1 MTVRCRRTVVADMTV
16 RIAGWSGPRN
26 ISTAMMRSWDSR
38 PDCAVVDE
46 PFYACYL
53 LESGADH
60 PMRDDIIAS
69 QPMTRAGVVDGLSVQ
84 SAVAIQYE
92 KHMTHHMP
100 RGVDLS
106 WTRDLKHVFLIRS
119 PERVIASYRQ
129 KMPSASA
136 DDIGIIRQ
144 RELFDE
150 ITAITGE
157 RPPVVDS
164 LDILSNP
171 AQILRQLCVALDVP
185 WWEGAMTQWKVGSRP
200 TDGVWAAH
208 WYGAVESSTK
218 FSLPPSSSPQLDET
232 DRAMAE
238 DMMVHYEAMAA
249 FKLA

>member
-60 PMRDDIIAS
+60 PMRDDIISS
-69 QPMTRAGVVDGLSVQ
+69 QPMTRAGVVDALSAQ

-100 RGVDLS
+100 RSVDLS
-106 WTRDLKHVFLIRS
+106 WTRGLKHVFLIRS

-129 KMPSASA
+129 KMPSVSA

-150 ITAITGE
+150 ITAITGQ

-164 LDILSNP
+164 VDILSNP
-171 AQILRQLCVALDVP
+171 AHILRQLCVALDVP

-232 DRAMAE
+232 DRALAA
-238 DMMVHYEAMAA
+238 DMMEHYEAMAA
-249 FKLA
+249 FKLS

>member
-1 MTVRCRRTVVADMTV
+1 MAV

-38 PDCAVVDE
+38 PDCVVVDE

-69 QPMTRAGVVDGLSVQ
+69 QPRTRAGVVDALSSPP
-84 SAVAIQYE
+84 SAAIQYE

-129 KMPSASA
+129 KMPSVSA
-136 DDIGIIRQ
+136 EDIGIIRQ
-144 RELFDE
+144 HELFDE
-150 ITAITGE
+150 ITAITGQH
-157 RPPVVDS
+157 PLVVDS
-164 LDILSNP
+164 LDILGNP
-171 AQILRQLCVALDVP
+171 EHMLRQLCVALDLP
-185 WWEGAMTQWKVGSRP
+185 WCEGAMTQWKVGSRP
-200 TDGVWAAH
+200 TDGVWASH
-208 WYGAVESSTK
+208 WYEAVESSTQ
-218 FSLPPSSSPQLDET
+218 FSSPPLSSPQLDGT
-232 DRAMAE
+232 DRALAA
-238 DMMVHYEAMAA
+238 DMMVYYEAMAA
-249 FKLA
+249 FKLS

>member
-1 MTVRCRRTVVADMTV
+1 MTV

-38 PDCAVVDE
+38 PDCVVVDE

-69 QPMTRAGVVDGLSVQ
+69 QPRTRAGVVDALSSPP
-84 SAVAIQYE
+84 SAAIQYE

-129 KMPSASA
+129 KMPSVSA
-136 DDIGIIRQ
+136 EDIGIIRQ
-144 RELFDE
+144 HELFDE
-150 ITAITGE
+150 ITAITGQH
-157 RPPVVDS
+157 PLVVDS
-164 LDILSNP
+164 LDILGNP
-171 AQILRQLCVALDVP
+171 EHMLRQLCVALDLP
-185 WWEGAMTQWKVGSRP
+185 WCEGAMTQWKVGSRP
-200 TDGVWAAH
+200 TDGVWASH
-208 WYGAVESSTK
+208 WYEAVESSTQ
-218 FSLPPSSSPQLDET
+218 FSSPPLSSPQLDGT
-232 DRAMAE
+232 DRALAA
-238 DMMVHYEAMAA
+238 DMMVYYEAMAK
-249 FKLA
+249 FKLS

>member
-1 MTVRCRRTVVADMTV
+1 MPAEMKI

-53 LESGADH
+53 LESGVEH

-69 QPMTRAGVVDGLSVQ
+69 QPNTRAGVIATLSAT
-84 SAVAIQYE
+84 SDMAIQYE

-106 WTRDLKHVFLIRS
+106 WTRELKHLFLIRS
-119 PERVIASYRQ
+119 PQRIIASYRQ
-129 KMPSASA
+129 KMPSVTA
-136 DDIGIIRQ
+136 DDIGIVRQ

-164 LDILSNP
+164 LDILKNP
-171 AQILRQLCVALDVP
+171 DRVLRQLCDALAVP
-185 WWEGAMTQWKVGSRP
+185 WCEGAMTQWKVGSRS
-200 TDGVWAAH
+200 TDGVWASH
-208 WYGAVESSTK
+208 WYGAVESSTR
-218 FSLPPSSSPQLDET
+218 FSPPLSSSPELDEV
-232 DRAMAE
+232 DRALAE
-238 DMMVHYEAMAA
+238 DMMIHYEAMAR
-249 FKLA
+249 FKLS

>member
-1 MTVRCRRTVVADMTV
+1 MTV

-38 PDCAVVDE
+38 PDCVVVDE

-69 QPMTRAGVVDGLSVQ
+69 QPGTRAAVVDALSAQ
-84 SAVAIQYE
+84 SSVALQYE

-106 WTRDLKHVFLIRS
+106 WTRNLKHVFLIRS

-129 KMPSASA
+129 KMPSVSA
-136 DDIGIIRQ
+136 EDIGIIRQ

-150 ITAITGE
+150 ITAITG
-157 RPPVVDS
+157 RAS
-164 LDILSNP
+164 
-171 AQILRQLCVALDVP
+171 A
-185 WWEGAMTQWKVGSRP
+185 SR
-200 TDGVWAAH
+200 
-208 WYGAVESSTK
+208 
-218 FSLPPSSSPQLDET
+218 
-232 DRAMAE
+232 
-238 DMMVHYEAMAA
+238 
-249 FKLA
+249 

>member
-1 MTVRCRRTVVADMTV
+1 
-16 RIAGWSGPRN
+16 
-26 ISTAMMRSWDSR
+26 MMRSWDSR

-60 PMRDDIIAS
+60 PMRDDVISS
-69 QPMTRAGVVDGLSVQ
+69 QPMTRAGVVDALSAQ

-100 RGVDLS
+100 RSVDLS
-106 WTRDLKHVFLIRS
+106 WTRGLKHVFLIRS

-129 KMPSASA
+129 KMPSVSA

-150 ITAITGE
+150 ITAITGQ

-164 LDILSNP
+164 VDILSNP
-171 AQILRQLCVALDVP
+171 AHILRQLCVALDVP

-218 FSLPPSSSPQLDET
+218 FSSPPSSAPPLDEM
-232 DRAMAE
+232 DRALAA
-238 DMMVHYEAMAA
+238 DMMEHYEAMAA
-249 FKLA
+249 FKLS

>member
-1 MTVRCRRTVVADMTV
+1 MTV

-38 PDCAVVDE
+38 PDCVVVDE

-69 QPMTRAGVVDGLSVQ
+69 QPGTRGGVVDALSAQ
-84 SAVAIQYE
+84 SSVALQYE

-129 KMPSASA
+129 KMPSVSVE
-136 DDIGIIRQ
+136 DIGIIRQ

-150 ITAITGE
+150 ITVITGK

-164 LDILSNP
+164 LDILNDP
-171 AQILRQLCVALDVP
+171 ARRIVQYVQAVNDWWTLPSDHGDLIKQFALPNNANVLHRHGRHLLPIRGNDSLGRANQKHMLQITGPR
-185 WWEGAMTQWKVGSRP
+185 
-200 TDGVWAAH
+200 
-208 WYGAVESSTK
+208 
-218 FSLPPSSSPQLDET
+218 
-232 DRAMAE
+232 
-238 DMMVHYEAMAA
+238 
-249 FKLA
+249 

>member
-1 MTVRCRRTVVADMTV
+1 MRVRCRRTVVADMTV

-232 DRAMAE
+232 DRALAE

>member
-1 MTVRCRRTVVADMTV
+1 MAV

-26 ISTAMMRSWDSR
+26 ISTAMMRSWGSR
-38 PDCAVVDE
+38 PDCVVVDE

-69 QPMTRAGVVDGLSVQ
+69 QPRTRAGVVDALSAPP
-84 SAVAIQYE
+84 SAAIQYE

-129 KMPSASA
+129 KMPSVSA
-136 DDIGIIRQ
+136 EDIGIIRQ
-144 RELFDE
+144 HELFDE

-157 RPPVVDS
+157 HPLVVDS
-164 LDILSNP
+164 LDILIDP
-171 AQILRQLCVALDVP
+171 AHLLRQLCVALDLP
-185 WWEGAMTQWKVGSRP
+185 WCEGAMTQWKVGSRP
-200 TDGVWAAH
+200 TDGVWASH
-208 WYGAVESSTK
+208 WYEAVESSTQ
-218 FSLPPSSSPQLDET
+218 FSSPPLSSPQLDGT
-232 DRAMAE
+232 DRALAA
-238 DMMVHYEAMAA
+238 DMMVYYEAMAA
-249 FKLA
+249 FKLS